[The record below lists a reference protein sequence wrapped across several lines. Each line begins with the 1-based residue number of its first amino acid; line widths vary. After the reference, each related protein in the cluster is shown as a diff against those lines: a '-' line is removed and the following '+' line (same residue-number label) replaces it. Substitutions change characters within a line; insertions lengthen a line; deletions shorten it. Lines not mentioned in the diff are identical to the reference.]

1 VKQEIQNRANS
12 KQTLVSLVVLATLAV
27 VAGGVLMAQFDF
39 YPAVH
44 QRVSNLQTADQQEPT
59 LPVSSESSLISLPAG
74 QSPISPAEFF
84 DATTLSDKIN
94 GKAELYLSAG
104 FIRLHSQ
111 RLNADGAGDV
121 WMETFV
127 YEMQTP
133 ENAFSVFS
141 AQRRSNAQKLDM
153 TQYAYQTPNALFFVH
168 GPFYVEIVASDTSEA
183 IKQPMRTL
191 AEAFIKSQPFKTQE
205 IDEKS
210 LFPVEGLMEDSVSLV
225 SVDAFGYEG
234 FDRIFTAAYQ
244 LDNTELMAFFSRRS
258 SAQEAQALASGYA
271 DFLLAFGGTIAE
283 SDPAIP
289 ASRTIFILDTYEVI
303 FSLGPYLIGVR
314 EATEKQTAQVLAL
327 QLSDKFKK
335 VAHE

>member
-1 VKQEIQNRANS
+1 MNQKIQTRANS

-44 QRVSNLQTADQQEPT
+44 QQVSNLQTADQQEPAS
-59 LPVSSESSLISLPAG
+59 PVSSEPSLISLPAG

-104 FIRLHSQ
+104 FKRLHSQ
-111 RLNADGAGDV
+111 RFNADGTGDI
-121 WMETFV
+121 WMEAYV
-127 YEMQTP
+127 YDMQTP
-133 ENAFSVFS
+133 QNAFSVFS
-141 AQRRSNAQKLDM
+141 AQRRLDAQKLEIG
-153 TQYAYQTPNALFFVH
+153 QYAYQTPNALFFVH

-191 AEAFIKSQPFKTQE
+191 AEAFIRSQPVKTQK
-205 IDEKS
+205 IDEKA
-210 LFPVEGLMEDSVSLV
+210 LFPAEGLMEDSVSLV
-225 SVDAFGYEG
+225 SADAFGYEG
-234 FDRIFTAAYQ
+234 FDQIFTAAYQ

-258 SAQEAQALASGYA
+258 SPQEAQALASGYA
-271 DFLLAFGGTIAE
+271 DFLLAFGGTMAD

-289 ASRTIFILDTYEVI
+289 ASRTIYILDTYEII

-314 EATEKQTAQVLAL
+314 EATEKQTGQGLAL
-327 QLSDKFKK
+327 QLSEKLKE